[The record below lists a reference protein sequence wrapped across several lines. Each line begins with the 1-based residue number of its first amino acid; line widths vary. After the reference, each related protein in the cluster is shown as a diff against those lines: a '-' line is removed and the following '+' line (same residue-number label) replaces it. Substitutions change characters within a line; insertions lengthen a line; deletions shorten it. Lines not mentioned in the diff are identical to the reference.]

1 VCGIPKA
8 TCTDPSTRRSR
19 CTGLS
24 SRSCPHPYAC
34 TYGLVTPRTYTH
46 AVREPHAHPATLLLL
61 PCTHTLVHG
70 CLFTCITA
78 PPPTPHGQ
86 IKRPQAH
93 PVQSQIQEQKQGPT
107 QSRRDMPTHAP
118 VKADTHDHVSTDA
131 HMHEHDT
138 CPQLLCTHAQ
148 TLWYDRAPNACRA
161 RL

>member
-1 VCGIPKA
+1 MWDPQSHMHRSQHTALAVHGSVLPLMPTPLCMYIRACNTTDLHTCSQGA
-8 TCTDPSTRRSR
+8 TCPSSHVAP
-19 CTGLS
+19 S
-24 SRSCPHPYAC
+24 PMH
-34 TYGLVTPRTYTH
+34 TH
-46 AVREPHAHPATLLLL
+46 ARARL
-61 PCTHTLVHG
+61 PFYMHHC
-70 CLFTCITA
+70 